1 MRFTRRELREGRERL
16 AQWLPRVRAQIDLSD
31 TRESMVPTTLIA
43 QSITARLTEKNFD
56 AIVIRR
62 SRGGWHADILL
73 RGMPTGL
80 SDVLGTPEAQPLA
93 SREAA
98 ETAAMLLF
106 RGLLRVAME
115 NARARRDTP
124 EVDMRPFEIH
134 GMTIGVPGVIV
145 DKMRSM
151 GEALGPALMGDA
163 ELTRGRLAANLVSMF
178 GSDRF
183 DPDIWEGA
191 TDEARRRILA
201 NIVVLLALGE
211 NRHPARFSQDPLPER
226 GDDPAGDPD
235 ADRDD
240 LPGTGL
246 LH

>member
-1 MRFTRRELREGRERL
+1 
-16 AQWLPRVRAQIDLSD
+16 
-31 TRESMVPTTLIA
+31 
-43 QSITARLTEKNFD
+43 
-56 AIVIRR
+56 
-62 SRGGWHADILL
+62 
-73 RGMPTGL
+73 
-80 SDVLGTPEAQPLA
+80 
-93 SREAA
+93 
-98 ETAAMLLF
+98 
-106 RGLLRVAME
+106 
-115 NARARRDTP
+115 
-124 EVDMRPFEIH
+124 
-134 GMTIGVPGVIV
+134 
-145 DKMRSM
+145 
-151 GEALGPALMGDA
+151 
-163 ELTRGRLAANLVSMF
+163 MF